1 MRCLALAL
9 LTGLV
14 WPVTGCAQ
22 DLSGS
27 YRYDGPN
34 GAASLTLRQETT
46 SRVTGTMQMPNGGTF
61 VLDGQVENGR
71 VIGDIILDG
80 DRGFFAAGFQGAT
93 LLVVVAER
101 DPGTGQPRM
110 DAGWTLQF
118 SRVAGGGG
126 ASQEAAAGGGGL
138 GPGASAMLGQGPG
151 QSPAAAGAPQPVT
164 GGAAAAPRN
173 APSAAAPPARPDAFG
188 QTDQSPAAQ
197 AWIQKLRG
205 KRITHMSSYSSGS
218 SMGDDGYISGGGYSD
233 RFDAYLC
240 SDGRFL
246 YRTKSRTTVD
256 AGAFGYGASQG
267 DLTGQWRIVTQGNE
281 AAIEYRTSDGQQDY
295 VMLGFQDGKTF
306 WDGKRVF
313 VTSENDVCS

>member
-1 MRCLALAL
+1 MRCLVLAL
-9 LTGLV
+9 LAGLV

-22 DLSGS
+22 DLSGT

-34 GAASLTLRQETT
+34 GAASLTLRQETP
-46 SRVTGTMQMPNGGTF
+46 SRVTGTMQMANGSTF
-61 VLDGQVENGR
+61 VIDGQVENGR
-71 VIGDIILDG
+71 AIGDITFDG
-80 DRGFFAAGFQGAT
+80 DRGFFAAGFQGTT

-110 DAGWTLQF
+110 DAGWSLEFT
-118 SRVAGGGG
+118 RVAGGGG
-126 ASQEAAAGGGGL
+126 AAPEAAASGGGL
-138 GPGASAMLGQGPG
+138 GPGASAMLGQGPA
-151 QSPAAAGAPQPVT
+151 QAPVATVVPHPTPPAP
-164 GGAAAAPRN
+164 
-173 APSAAAPPARPDAFG
+173 AAAPPPQARPDDFA

-197 AWIQKLRG
+197 AWMQKLRG
-205 KRITHMSSYSSGS
+205 KRITHMSSYSSRS
-218 SMGDDGYISGGGYSD
+218 TMGDDGNISGGGYSD

-267 DLTGQWRIVTQGNE
+267 DLTGRWRIVTQGNQ

-313 VTSENDVCS
+313 VTNENDVCS